1 MGKTIGIDLGTT
13 NTCVAVLKDGRPTVL
28 KDEKGYKVLPSV
40 VSMKGEGRYVVG
52 QQAKN
57 LILTNP
63 TKTVYAIKRLMGRRF
78 DSPEA
83 SRVRERMAYTIEASP
98 EGLCQI
104 VIDDV
109 IMSPIEISSV
119 VLRMAKQVAERTLG
133 EEVSEAVITVPAYFN
148 HGQRAATLEAAKL
161 AGLHCERL
169 LNEPTSAALAY
180 GYRKDV
186 EKTILI
192 FDLGGGTFDVSVL
205 HMSHGVYEILASTG
219 DTFLGGE
226 DFDFAIV
233 DWMAAKHQKKYGE
246 DLRED
251 TILVQRLKDA
261 AERAKCELSF
271 MDKTAILIPQIKAG
285 VNLEAELTRT
295 ELEELTTSL
304 VDRTVEITR
313 EAVSASGL
321 QISDIDDVILVGGQ
335 TRMPRVRELITN
347 LFGKEP
353 SRSVHPEEVVAI
365 GAAVHAES
373 LDDPEKPAAL
383 LIDVTPFDLGIDTA
397 GGFFSAVIDRNSK
410 IPTYHTRTFT
420 TVNDNQETVKITVR
434 QGGSSS
440 ADENEFL
447 GEFVLTGLRPAP
459 KMAPKLDVTFRIDAN
474 GMLHVTATERATG
487 ERQQIIIRNYAE
499 AAVNPGSIEAERLDD
514 GSAATAA
521 AAGAEKGAKKLLS
534 RLFKKK
540 PKKKKK
546 SKKDDKAAAEPADTS
561 PEVIAPSSAAPGI
574 VMPSVAAA
582 AGAAGVAASA
592 LGADELEELPADSLE
607 VLPDSLGNEPLDLDD
622 DLFAMPDDDPI
633 ASDDLFAAPEGEEH
647 DAFANQAAAEPEED
661 DPFANLGDDF
671 GGLGDD
677 LFGGLGD
684 DEPAADSGDLDL
696 GDDLF
701 SLSDEPAAPAAAADG
716 DGLDDLFGL
725 DDFGLDDL
733 VDDAGAAAAASA
745 AAAAAAAAASDDDLF
760 ASGGD
765 DLDSLDFGDDM
776 FAMPSDDDDDVL
788 EPIDDQSDLLSAAGG
803 LLDELGGDDVP
814 AKPAPTYEE
823 PLPVASSESDPFAA
837 LGEDFGLPGEIG
849 APEPTGELSD
859 FGLPGDIEPEPLDLD
874 ELDLEPEPLAIP
886 EPAPAPPRP
895 APKVLEAT
903 PKAPAPP
910 PRRRK
915 KKKKPARLK
924 ISYRKASAFAKEYK
938 RNLDS
943 NGTFIKTGKPLPIN
957 REVVFQISVPGLE
970 APLVFGG
977 KVISND
983 AEGSAPGMRIQYT
996 MDSDERTRLETA
1008 VQRLGR

>member
-63 TKTVYAIKRLMGRRF
+63 TRTVYAIKRLMGRRF

-83 SRVRERMAYTIEASP
+83 ARVRERMAYTIEAGP
-98 EGLCQI
+98 DGLCQI
-104 VIDDV
+104 AIDDV
-109 IMSPIEISSV
+109 IMNPIEISSV
-119 VLRMAKQVAERTLG
+119 VLRMAKQIAERSLD
-133 EEVSEAVITVPAYFN
+133 EEVTEAVITVPAYFN

-226 DFDFAIV
+226 DFDFAVV
-233 DWMAAKHQKKYGE
+233 DWLAAKYQKSYKE

-251 TILVQRLKDA
+251 KILVQRLKDA

-271 MDKTAILIPQIKAG
+271 MDKTAILIPQIKPG

-295 ELEELTTSL
+295 QLEELTTSL
-304 VDRTVEITR
+304 VDRSVEITR
-313 EAVSASGL
+313 EAVSAAGL

-474 GMLHVTATERATG
+474 GMLHVTASERATG
-487 ERQQIIIRNYAE
+487 ERQQIVIRNYAE
-499 AAVNPGSIEAERLDD
+499 AAANPGSIDAERLDD
-514 GSAATAA
+514 SSGGAASVGEET
-521 AAGAEKGAKKLLS
+521 GAKKLLS

-546 SKKDDKAAAEPADTS
+546 KGAEETAPAGA
-561 PEVIAPSSAAPGI
+561 PEVIAPAASAPSI
-574 VMPSVAAA
+574 TMPTVAA
-582 AGAAGVAASA
+582 AGAAGAAVGAVGAVGAA
-592 LGADELEELPADSLE
+592 LDGLEELPADSLE
-607 VLPDSLGNEPLDLDD
+607 VLPDDLGSPQPLDLDD
-622 DLFAMPDDDPI
+622 DLFAMPDDPSGSD
-633 ASDDLFAAPEGEEH
+633 DDLFAAPEGEEH
-647 DAFANQAAAEPEED
+647 DAFANQAAAEEEE

-671 GGLGDD
+671 GSLGDD
-677 LFGGLGD
+677 LFGGLD
-684 DEPAADSGDLDL
+684 DEPAAETNDLDL
-696 GDDLF
+696 DDDLF
-701 SLSDEPAAPAAAADG
+701 AMADEPAAPAEAGG

-725 DDFGLDDL
+725 DDFGLDD
-733 VDDAGAAAAASA
+733 VAADVGAAGADAV
-745 AAAAAAAAASDDDLF
+745 SDDDLF
-760 ASGGD
+760 PAGD
-765 DLDSLDFGDDM
+765 DP
-776 FAMPSDDDDDVL
+776 FAMPSEEEDELHAV
-788 EPIDDQSDLLSAAGG
+788 EEESDLLSAAGSM
-803 LLDELGGDDVP
+803 LDALSAETAQPL
-814 AKPAPTYEE
+814 AHPTLVAAEAFD
-823 PLPVASSESDPFAA
+823 PLAAQPEDEADPFAA
-837 LGEDFGLPGEIG
+837 LGDEFGLPGEIG
-849 APEPTGELSD
+849 APDLSDELSDMGLPGDIGAPEPSEELAD
-859 FGLPGDIEPEPLDLD
+859 FGLPGEIGDAPLDLD
-874 ELDLEPEPLAIP
+874 ELDLEPEP
-886 EPAPAPPRP
+886 EPAPPPAPPV
-895 APKVLEAT
+895 AELIEAT
-903 PKAPAPP
+903 PKAPSPP

-938 RNLDS
+938 RNLDR

-977 KVISND
+977 KVVSND
-983 AEGSAPGMRIQYT
+983 AEGSAPGMQIEYT
-996 MDSDERTRLETA
+996 MDTDERGRLESA